1 MKALI
6 PAAGL
11 GARMLPVT
19 KVVPKELLPIEGK
32 PAIQWVLEEALSAG
46 LREFVVV
53 LSPRKAILRDF
64 LTPIGEEHSFSG
76 HRGLQELERLLHSV
90 KIAFVEQPAPLGLG
104 DALLRCRD
112 VVGEEP
118 FALLLPDNVFSDQS
132 RLLKELV
139 EVNRIQGKSCVA
151 LWKADG
157 LNLGDGAVVAE
168 LRSDNIYN
176 VRRVLPKGATDDR
189 ATSLRPMGRY
199 VLESAAFNYLKRSQK
214 TNGELDDVP
223 VLDGL
228 ARDGLLLG
236 MLTTEEFYHIGAG
249 TQEKRLACAP

>member
-76 HRGLQELERLLHSV
+76 HRGLQELERLLRSV

-176 VRRVLPKGATDDR
+176 DRRVLSHWRWHARKAI
-189 ATSLRPMGRY
+189 SLRAIIGYSQRHYNAIITEDHGFEISGLHSCRFCRANIMA
-199 VLESAAFNYLKRSQK
+199 SASSHQQ
-214 TNGELDDVP
+214 G
-223 VLDGL
+223 
-228 ARDGLLLG
+228 
-236 MLTTEEFYHIGAG
+236 
-249 TQEKRLACAP
+249 

>member
-64 LTPIGEEHSFSG
+64 LTPIGEEDSLSS

-90 KIAFVEQPAPLGLG
+90 KIAFVEQPRPLGLG
-104 DALLRCRD
+104 DAILQCRSLIGD
-112 VVGEEP
+112 EP
-118 FALLLPDNVFSDQS
+118 FALLLPDNVFASDS
-132 RLLKELV
+132 LLLEQLI
-139 EVNRIQGKSCVA
+139 EVQRAYGKSCVG
-151 LWKADG
+151 LWQAAGSHLRDGSVIADPYQG
-157 LNLGDGAVVAE
+157 SL
-168 LRSDNIYN
+168 YN
-176 VRRVLPKGATDDR
+176 VRRVLPKGPCGDQSTG
-189 ATSLRPMGRY
+189 LRPVGRA
-199 VLESAAFNYLKRSQK
+199 VLLPAGFDHLKMEEAQ
-214 TNGELDDVP
+214 GELTDVP
-223 VLDGL
+223 LFDGL
-228 ARDGLLLG
+228 ARDGSLLG
-236 MLTTEEFYHIGAG
+236 LMVEENFHHIGVGVDYA
-249 TQEKRLACAP
+249 QSAPSS